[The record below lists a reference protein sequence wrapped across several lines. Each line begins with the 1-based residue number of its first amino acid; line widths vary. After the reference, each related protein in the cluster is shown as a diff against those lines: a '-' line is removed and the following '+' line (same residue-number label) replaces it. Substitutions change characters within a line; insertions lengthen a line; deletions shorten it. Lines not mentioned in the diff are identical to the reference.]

1 LQDSFFDKIVIDN
14 ESTPAEPQTSADD
27 EAPDSTVSEGVLTEG
42 AGRPDK
48 RKAIVEAASL
58 TFLERGFGDTSMD
71 EVAARANVSKRTV
84 YSHFGS
90 KEALFKGIIEN
101 RCACIAQPTLGREL
115 ADLDIE
121 AALVAIGLQFMDIVL
136 SPEARTVERI
146 IIGES
151 NRFPDLGRIFYEAG
165 PAEVSARVSAFLAER
180 SDQGDLDID
189 DPDKAAACFLMMVQG
204 KICKTAQMVPGWAP
218 EPSDVEDMVRFA
230 VRLFLGGAKAD

>member
-1 LQDSFFDKIVIDN
+1 LQEPFFDKIVIDDD
-14 ESTPAEPQTSADD
+14 SPPAEPQTVVDD
-27 EAPDSTVSEGVLTEG
+27 DAPGRDDSENILTEG

-101 RCACIAQPTLGREL
+101 RCACISQPTLGREL
-115 ADLDIE
+115 AEMDIE
-121 AALVAIGLQFMDIVL
+121 EALVAIGLQFMDIVL

-151 NRFPDLGRIFYEAG
+151 KRFPDLGRIFYEAG

-180 SDQGDLDID
+180 ADQGDLDID

-218 EPSDVEDMVRFA
+218 EPGDVADMVRFA
-230 VRLFLGGAKAD
+230 VRLFLGGARAG